1 MEQWVTSLPLLSDK
15 SKGVRGSE
23 GGSERGGEGGVREG
37 VRGSEGG
44 SERGGEGE

>member
-1 MEQWVTSLPLLSDK
+1 MRE
-15 SKGVRGSE
+15 GVRGSE
-23 GGSERGGEGGVREG
+23 GGGEGGVREG